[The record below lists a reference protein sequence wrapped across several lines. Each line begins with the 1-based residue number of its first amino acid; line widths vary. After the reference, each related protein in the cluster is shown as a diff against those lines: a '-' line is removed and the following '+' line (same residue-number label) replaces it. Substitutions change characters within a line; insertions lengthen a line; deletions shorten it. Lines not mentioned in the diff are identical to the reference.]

1 MQSLGLTLVLGSPDF
16 KIVLK
21 QSAGCFVSK
30 NSGVKNIFG
39 LLSPMTLNWMFCL
52 VECGRSENEGER
64 PTSAGALSERK
75 IASEFLSHLVETWE
89 VFPESPCVLHLWEQL
104 QSEQLLLNCKS

>member
-39 LLSPMTLNWMFCL
+39 LLSPMTLN
-52 VECGRSENEGER
+52 
-64 PTSAGALSERK
+64 
-75 IASEFLSHLVETWE
+75 
-89 VFPESPCVLHLWEQL
+89 
-104 QSEQLLLNCKS
+104 